1 MESSNSY
8 GGAWVDSIILPC
20 TKA

>member
-8 GGAWVDSIILPC
+8 GGAWVDAIILPC